1 MAMVDEPLYPIAV
14 LIDELK
20 NEDIQLRLNSIR
32 RLSTIAR
39 ALGEERTRKE
49 LIPFLSENN
58 DDEDEV
64 LLAMAEELGVFIPYV
79 GGVEHAHVLLP
90 PLETLSTVEE
100 TCVRDKA
107 VESLCRI
114 GAQMKENDIVDYFI
128 AVVKRLAAGEWFT
141 ARVSSCGLF
150 HIAYPSATD
159 PLKTELRTIYGQL
172 CQDDMPMV
180 RRAAASN
187 LGKFAATV
195 EQSHLKTEIMSIFDD
210 LTQDDQDSV
219 RLLAVEGCAALG
231 KLLEP
236 QDCVA
241 HILPVIVNFSQ
252 DKSWRV
258 RYMVA
263 NQLYE
268 LCEAVGP
275 EPTRADL
282 VPAYVRL
289 LRDNEAEVRIAA
301 AGKVMKFCR
310 ILSPQLAIQHILP
323 CVKELSSD
331 SSQHVRSALASVI
344 MGMAPVLGKDATIE
358 QLLPI
363 FLSLLKDEFPD
374 VRLNIISKLDQVNQ
388 VSTIFVSCFSCN

>member
-241 HILPVIVNFSQ
+241 HILPVI

-301 AGKVMKFCR
+301 AGKVTKFCR

-344 MGMAPVLGKDATIE
+344 MGMAPVLGK
-358 QLLPI
+358 
-363 FLSLLKDEFPD
+363 
-374 VRLNIISKLDQVNQ
+374 
-388 VSTIFVSCFSCN
+388 

>member
-1 MAMVDEPLYPIAV
+1 MSTVDEPLYPIAV

-20 NEDIQLRLNSIR
+20 NDDIQLRLNSIR
-32 RLSTIAR
+32 RLSIIAR

-58 DDEDEV
+58 DDDDEV

-100 TCVRDKA
+100 TCVREKA

-114 GAQMKENDIVDYFI
+114 GSQMRETDLVEHFLPL
-128 AVVKRLAAGEWFT
+128 AKRLAAGEWFT
-141 ARVSSCGLF
+141 ARVSACGIF
-150 HIAYPSATD
+150 HIAYPSAPD
-159 PLKTELRTIYGQL
+159 LLKAELRSIYSQL

-180 RRAAASN
+180 RRAAATN
-187 LGKFAATV
+187 LGKFAATID
-195 EQSHLKTEIMSIFDD
+195 SAHLKTEIMSMFDD

-236 QDCVA
+236 QDCVT

-275 EPTRADL
+275 EPTKTDL

-301 AGKVMKFCR
+301 AGKV
-310 ILSPQLAIQHILP
+310 
-323 CVKELSSD
+323 
-331 SSQHVRSALASVI
+331 
-344 MGMAPVLGKDATIE
+344 T
-358 QLLPI
+358 
-363 FLSLLKDEFPD
+363 
-374 VRLNIISKLDQVNQ
+374 
-388 VSTIFVSCFSCN
+388 

>member
-1 MAMVDEPLYPIAV
+1 
-14 LIDELK
+14 K

-58 DDEDEV
+58 DDDDEV

-79 GGVEHAHVLLP
+79 GGVEHANVLLP
-90 PLETLSTVEE
+90 PLETLCTVEE

-114 GAQMKENDIVDYFI
+114 GAQMREPDLVESFI
-128 AVVKRLAAGEWFT
+128 PLVKRLAAGEWFT

-150 HIAYPSATD
+150 HIAYPSAPET
-159 PLKTELRTIYGQL
+159 LKTELRAIYSQL

-180 RRAAASN
+180 RRSAASN

-195 EQSHLKTEIMSIFDD
+195 EAAHLKADIMSIFED

-252 DKSWRV
+252 V
-258 RYMVA
+258 
-263 NQLYE
+263 
-268 LCEAVGP
+268 
-275 EPTRADL
+275 
-282 VPAYVRL
+282 
-289 LRDNEAEVRIAA
+289 
-301 AGKVMKFCR
+301 
-310 ILSPQLAIQHILP
+310 
-323 CVKELSSD
+323 
-331 SSQHVRSALASVI
+331 SV
-344 MGMAPVLGKDATIE
+344 
-358 QLLPI
+358 
-363 FLSLLKDEFPD
+363 F
-374 VRLNIISKLDQVNQ
+374 
-388 VSTIFVSCFSCN
+388 